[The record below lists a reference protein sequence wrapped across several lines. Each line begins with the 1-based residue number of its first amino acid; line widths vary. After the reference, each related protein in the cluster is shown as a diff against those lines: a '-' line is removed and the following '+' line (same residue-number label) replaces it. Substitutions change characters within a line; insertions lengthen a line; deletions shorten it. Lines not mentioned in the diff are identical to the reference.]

1 METPDHPDLLP
12 QVQALHARGW
22 ALIPVPYQ
30 QKRPV
35 RKDWQ
40 HLHLEEAELAHAF
53 PSPSN
58 VGVLLG
64 ESSGGLVDV
73 DLDCPETRLLA
84 DRFLPATGCR
94 FGRESS
100 PDAHRFYCVSDPIS
114 TSRCSDPVV
123 LPSRERGMLV
133 ELRSSGAQ
141 TLVPPSVHPSG
152 EPIHWC
158 EDGDPA
164 MVLAGEL
171 RSAVNRL
178 AAAALLA
185 RHWPAPGS
193 RQQTALALTG
203 GLVRAGWSEED
214 VRHFVNAVTA
224 AAGDEEADQRLST
237 VASTVA
243 RVRQGQHVTGWPTLA
258 TTLDHRLIR
267 HLQTWLGVQP
277 DQRDHTEPST
287 PDVLEAAL
295 VPPVPFPVEV
305 LPPTLATF
313 VQEGAAAFGIPAD
326 YIALP
331 LLGFAAGLIGNRRAI
346 QLKHGWVEYPILWV
360 GVIGHPGSGKSP
372 GMDYARCL
380 VDHLQQAAW
389 ASYQRDLATYQEA
402 QALGERGKS
411 ADRPRL
417 ESFYTTDAT
426 LEALAAVLEAS
437 PGLSMIRDELV
448 GWVQSHDAY
457 RKAGD
462 RQTWLSLWSASPL
475 KIDRKTS
482 PPLMIVAP
490 CVSVIGGIQP
500 DRLGDLR
507 SDAGHRDGFVERLL
521 LAWPEAGPVRWT
533 DAEVGPAT
541 IAAAQQLF
549 TDLRRQRHPR
559 TVVGFDPVAR
569 DRFVGWHD
577 ENVAS
582 MERSTGLAV
591 SWAAK
596 YPRQAAR
603 IALVLQALHFPD
615 APTRPVTPE
624 VVDGAIAVIEYLRAH
639 LARVLVPLGQPGITS
654 PGAGTVS
661 RVRHLLREAGDGWL
675 SRSELHAGLGR
686 NTAAD
691 QLTAALA
698 TLETE
703 GRVERRTVP
712 TEGRPREEWRLSNY
726 ERTKKALSDPRLH
739 QAATPL
745 FVSSFVRDESQA
757 DSECCVECGAALA
770 PGRRYRCEACTEVAV
785 RENDVRFSGETA
797 S

>member
-1 METPDHPDLLP
+1 MATPHRADLLAE
-12 QVQALHARGW
+12 VQALHARGW
-22 ALIPVPYQ
+22 ALIPVPHK
-30 QKRPV
+30 QKRP
-35 RKDWQ
+35 RHKDWQ
-40 HLHLEEAELAHAF
+40 RLKLGAADLIGAF
-53 PSPSN
+53 RDPSN

-64 ESSGGLVDV
+64 EPSGGLVDI
-73 DLDCPETRLLA
+73 DLDSPETRLLA

-100 PDAHRFYCVSDPIS
+100 PNSHRFYRVTDPIS
-114 TSRCSDPVV
+114 TSRFSDPAA
-123 LPSRERGMLV
+123 LASGDRGMFV
-133 ELRSSGAQ
+133 ELRSTGAQ

-152 EPIHWC
+152 EPIRWT
-158 EDGDPA
+158 EDGPPSVVPTEDLRQAVKP
-164 MVLAGEL
+164 LA
-171 RSAVNRL
+171 V
-178 AAAALLA
+178 AALLA

-203 GLVRAGWSEED
+203 GLLRAGWNEED
-214 VRHFVNAVTA
+214 VAHLIGAITY
-224 AAGDEEADQRLST
+224 AAGDEEAGDRVRT
-237 VASTVA
+237 VASTA
-243 RVRQGQHVTGWPTLA
+243 QALRQGQHVTGWPTLA
-258 TTLDHRLIR
+258 TTIDPRVIRQIQGWLGVHLDHRER
-267 HLQTWLGVQP
+267 PGHQP
-277 DQRDHTEPST
+277 A
-287 PDVLEAAL
+287 DVVEAEL

-313 VQEGAAAFGIPAD
+313 VRDGAAAFGIPAD

-346 QLKHGWVEYPILWV
+346 QLKHGWVEYPILWI

-372 GMDYARCL
+372 GMDYARRL

-389 ASYQRDLATYQEA
+389 ASYQRALAAYQEA
-402 QALGERGKS
+402 QALGEKGRSTDK
-411 ADRPRL
+411 PRL

-426 LEALAAVLEAS
+426 LEAIAAILEVS

-457 RKAGD
+457 RRAGD

-500 DRLGDLR
+500 DRLSDLR
-507 SDAGHRDGFVERLL
+507 SDAGQRDGFVERLL
-521 LAWPEAGPVRWT
+521 LAWPEAGPMRWT

-549 TDLRRQRHPR
+549 SQLRQQRHPP

-569 DRFVGWHD
+569 DRFIRWHD

-582 MERSTGLAV
+582 MEQSTGLAV

-603 IALVLQALHFPD
+603 IALVLQAVHFPD
-615 APTRPVTPE
+615 EPTRPVTPE

-661 RVRHLLREAGDGWL
+661 RIWHLLREAGDGWL

-698 TLETE
+698 TLGAE

-712 TEGRPREEWRLSNY
+712 TDGRSREEWRLNGY
-726 ERTKKALSDPRLH
+726 ERTKKALADPRLQ
-739 QAATPL
+739 QAVTPF

-757 DSECCVECGAALA
+757 DIERCVDCGATLA
-770 PGRRYRCEACTEVAV
+770 PGRRYRCTACTEEAV
-785 RENDVRFSGETA
+785 RENDGRFAGEGA